1 MNDLNKQY
9 DEACDKYGKNS
20 EEANKLAG
28 EIANLE
34 ASYDHAGE
42 TVGEF
47 QKRINSLNDDIDK
60 IHSTYEDNVTSA
72 DKLYDSSTLLIGELQ
87 ALQSQTQLSNSQM
100 TLMKNIVEEL
110 NGSYS
115 DLNLTIDETT
125 GKTNFSTTDLFDFAQ
140 QQHKQQKLDAASK
153 GLMESLGKY
162 TETQDAY
169 KQSIKETSDSW
180 DKYQEME
187 DKWIN
192 DHPILSEIGKGAEVN
207 WSWKAV

>member
-1 MNDLNKQY
+1 MAALAAGLVFLADSYDQATDSSDNLTVASQEHEEKMNDLNKQY

-47 QKRINSLNDDIDK
+47 QERINSLNDDIDK

-87 ALQSQTQLSNSQM
+87 ALQSQTQLSN
-100 TLMKNIVEEL
+100 
-110 NGSYS
+110 
-115 DLNLTIDETT
+115 DIDEKYCR
-125 GKTNFSTTDLFDFAQ
+125 GIEWFLFG
-140 QQHKQQKLDAASK
+140 S
-153 GLMESLGKY
+153 ESY
-162 TETQDAY
+162 D
-169 KQSIKETSDSW
+169 
-180 DKYQEME
+180 
-187 DKWIN
+187 
-192 DHPILSEIGKGAEVN
+192 
-207 WSWKAV
+207 